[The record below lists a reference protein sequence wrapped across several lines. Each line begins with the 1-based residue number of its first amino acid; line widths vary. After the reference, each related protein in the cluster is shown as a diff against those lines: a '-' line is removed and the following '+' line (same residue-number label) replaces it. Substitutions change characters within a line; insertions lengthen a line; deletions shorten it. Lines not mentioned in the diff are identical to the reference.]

1 MIYSMYILLMNY
13 LLTSARSHK
22 FGRQSQANMDDDD
35 YDDDDGGGCSGG
47 LNGYAEGTGKNTLGH
62 TSGDIGDLNTVISN
76 AIMPEWR
83 CRQYFDCF
91 IFLLECL
98 PEEVIIQKVLPVF
111 VVGLQVG
118 MFWSVRLAALQRI
131 ESETGKPAWKVQA
144 TLLSLHYIAPV
155 KLLTRV

>member
-1 MIYSMYILLMNY
+1 MYILLMNY

-76 AIMPEWR
+76 AIMPE
-83 CRQYFDCF
+83 
-91 IFLLECL
+91 
-98 PEEVIIQKVLPVF
+98 
-111 VVGLQVG
+111 
-118 MFWSVRLAALQRI
+118 
-131 ESETGKPAWKVQA
+131 
-144 TLLSLHYIAPV
+144 
-155 KLLTRV
+155 